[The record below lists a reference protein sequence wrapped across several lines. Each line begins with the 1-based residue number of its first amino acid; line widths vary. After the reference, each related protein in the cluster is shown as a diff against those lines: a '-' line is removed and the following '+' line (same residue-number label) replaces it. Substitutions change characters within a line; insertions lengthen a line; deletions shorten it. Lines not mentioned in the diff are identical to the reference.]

1 MDCRRSFA
9 AFLIALASLG
19 ATASKEFP
27 IREARWIAPERRL
40 AALTTISSECF
51 DPDAAKD
58 RQSAEIGRIAF
69 RAPLLLGGQASRAGL
84 SCASCHRNGRGNPDF
99 QFPGLSGPP
108 GTADVTSSLMSKSRG
123 DGQFNPKPIPDLAR
137 DAPKVSHDTRR
148 EDLRRFIRG
157 LVVEEFDGPEPPA
170 ALLDGLTSYVRAL
183 RVAACPVA
191 DTRPITF
198 QNDWEF
204 VTASLSRALAS
215 DRTGDRATAAML
227 FSASRSLLGTMS
239 ERFSGRADKPIIA
252 LSRAIAAH
260 ISGPDADARLMLNAD
275 ALGKQLR
282 QMERQSLYNPDKLA
296 RALGSTRVEKF

>member
-1 MDCRRSFA
+1 MDFRRSLS

-40 AALTTISSECF
+40 AALTTISNECF

-99 QFPGLSGPP
+99 LFPRLSGPA

-137 DAPKVSHDTRR
+137 DIPKISRDPRR
-148 EDLRRFIRG
+148 DDLRRFIRG
-157 LVVEEFDGPEPPA
+157 LIVEEFDGPEPTPDV
-170 ALLDGLTSYVRAL
+170 LKGLTDYVRAL
-183 RVAACPVA
+183 GVAACPA
-191 DTRPITF
+191 ANMRPVTF
-198 QNDWEF
+198 QDDWEI
-204 VTASLSRALAS
+204 VTASLARALAS

-239 ERFSGRADKPIIA
+239 ERFSGRADKSIIA

-275 ALGKQLR
+275 ALGNRLR
-282 QMERQSLYNPDKLA
+282 VMERQSLYNPDKLA
-296 RALGSTRVEKF
+296 LALRAFPGSL